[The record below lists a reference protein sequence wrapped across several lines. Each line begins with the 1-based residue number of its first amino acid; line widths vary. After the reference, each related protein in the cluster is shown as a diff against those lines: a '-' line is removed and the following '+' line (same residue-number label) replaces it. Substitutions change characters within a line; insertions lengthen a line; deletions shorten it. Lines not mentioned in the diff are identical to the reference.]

1 MSSWHRPPV
10 AEEPPKHWITAEG
23 LKKLRDEL
31 EFLWKVERPRVTN
44 EVSAAAALGDRSENA
59 EYIYGKR
66 RLREIDKRLE
76 FLSKKLDN
84 LKVFTPPRAAPEKV
98 TFGAWVTLEDEDGAT
113 VHYQLVG
120 AEEFDVSAGKISV
133 ASPVGKALL
142 GKEEGDDVTVERPR
156 GRAIFTI
163 MAISYTRPAGAPTG
177 REEAQ

>member
-1 MSSWHRPPV
+1 V

-31 EFLWKVERPRVTN
+31 EYLWKVERPRVTS

-76 FLSKKLDN
+76 FLSKRLDN
-84 LKVFTPPRAAPEKV
+84 LRPFSPPASEPERV
-98 TFGAWVTLEDEDGAT
+98 TFGAWVTLEDEDGGT
-113 VHYQLVG
+113 LHYQLVG
-120 AEEFDVSAGKISV
+120 AEEFDVSLGKISV

-156 GRAIFTI
+156 GRAIFNI
-163 MAISYTRPAGAPTG
+163 VAISYTRPAGAPTG
-177 REEAQ
+177 REEAT